1 VEPGREALCRVRFR
15 AVASVADLTP
25 KELYYQRK
33 KEWKRLHRTWRLEKQ
48 AREQERLA
56 PALGVVQLREVQAR
70 RARCRL
76 RNGRRVSKEKPRS

>member
-25 KELYYQRK
+25 KELHHQRK
-33 KEWKRLHRTWRLEKQ
+33 KEWKRLHRTWRLEKLAEQ
-48 AREQERLA
+48 AHEQERLA

-70 RARCRL
+70 RA
-76 RNGRRVSKEKPRS
+76 